1 MSLVRIGRL
10 GRAHGVHGE
19 IALEGSSLEPEE
31 LESVGPLTWRG
42 RGGVSR
48 TLELESIRRAHT
60 RLLVRFAHVA
70 DREQAAELSGGELLV
85 DSDRLPDPGPN
96 FAYTY
101 QLIGL
106 RVETMEGRVLG
117 VLDDII
123 PSGAHP
129 VYVVRGERELLVPA
143 APHVLKQV
151 DLEHGVIRVELPAG
165 LEELE

>member
-1 MSLVRIGRL
+1 
-10 GRAHGVHGE
+10 
-19 IALEGSSLEPEE
+19 
-31 LESVGPLTWRG
+31 
-42 RGGVSR
+42 
-48 TLELESIRRAHT
+48 
-60 RLLVRFAHVA
+60 
-70 DREQAAELSGGELLV
+70 
-85 DSDRLPDPGPN
+85 
-96 FAYTY
+96 
-101 QLIGL
+101 LIGL

-165 LEELE
+165 LEDLA